1 MGSDDS
7 EGVEGEGGTWRPAE
21 EFEFPDNASDSND
34 DDDKEDMDGAD
45 LQEQEDDQGT
55 CCVSFIHFGLC
66 VCVCVCVCVCARARV
81 PLSHLHQ
88 HHCVS
93 IWYLPLICT
102 QVHTR

>member
-7 EGVEGEGGTWRPAE
+7 EGVEGEGGTWRRAV

-55 CCVSFIHFGLC
+55 CCVSFVHFGLC
-66 VCVCVCVCVCARARV
+66 VYVCVCVCVCVCMCM
-81 PLSHLHQ
+81 
-88 HHCVS
+88 CVCVYFFPVCMN
-93 IWYLPLICT
+93 IT
-102 QVHTR
+102 A